1 MLSTNVFESIG
12 ERYNSPDK
20 TYFEHNGLNWKMSMK
35 RYENMCV
42 LCAFTPFELKDNRKN
57 SIDKMLNAMNE
68 TQSIGTYRIVENPEN
83 TGIEMRTSL
92 LIEENEQPTIN
103 SLTNVIEQIEAEF
116 NSTLLL
122 IMEGG
127 F

>member
-1 MLSTNVFESIG
+1 
-12 ERYNSPDK
+12 
-20 TYFEHNGLNWKMSMK
+20 
-35 RYENMCV
+35 
-42 LCAFTPFELKDNRKN
+42 
-57 SIDKMLNAMNE
+57 MLNAMNE